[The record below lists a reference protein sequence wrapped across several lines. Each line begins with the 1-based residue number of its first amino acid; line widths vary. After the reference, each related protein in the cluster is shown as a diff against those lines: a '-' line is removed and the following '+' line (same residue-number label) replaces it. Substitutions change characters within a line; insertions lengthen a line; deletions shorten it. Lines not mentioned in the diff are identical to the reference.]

1 MNKTLKRILVGILAA
16 SLTCG
21 GVYGGLV
28 AYRTMNTSPVKVISV
43 SDLYEEVMSD
53 PYLFESTN
61 YTSGTVRADRIQSAF
76 LSNTLTV
83 KSVEV
88 SVGDE
93 VKKGDVLF
101 TYDTTLTK
109 IQYEKDQVDLEKKQL
124 SLETKEKILERL
136 KTLRPSSGTDEGDY
150 GDDYGTESD
159 EEVISEAEEPESYE
173 PEETPVLLDGSGTR
187 DDPYIYFWGSEDP
200 LTPAALLQMFAPDG
214 REIVIPKSPDDVISP
229 TDSEAESPVSAEG
242 EEQAD
247 GGQTSADQASSDAEQ
262 ALAEDDEMPDAYGDY
277 VDDEYDSDDNMYESP
292 DDDVNADEPYD
303 DSTNESDAE
312 DNSQEPMNDQE
323 ELDTTIAAEN
333 AAYSSDDADGDSTA
347 ENVLDDYASDDYA
360 SDDYASDDYASDDY
374 VSDDASGGG
383 EYASDDASFI
393 TIRISAGMPRM
404 SVDET
409 ETDGGDGKV
418 TFGDDETGTDEGDVI
433 TDETESGAEEGEGTV
448 SLDELRE
455 EVYIVLEVHQDDN
468 SEAPVLNRYG
478 LHLFRTDEEVAI
490 RLYNPETFE
499 NLYEGAE
506 EDGEN
511 GEKTESD
518 GEAPLAD
525 EEDGE
530 FGFEDD
536 GGAIED
542 TGDEGG
548 DYGYSDTEGDGIG
561 AEGTDTG
568 EGTES
573 DVADA
578 SAVADGDL
586 VGSED
591 EFDWEASYTA
601 EEIAENI
608 ETYTKAVLQA
618 RLDVR
623 KAEIDLKNKKQEL
636 DHSAVYAQ
644 LDGVVNNVRDPE
656 EAKASG
662 GALVVVSGGGGYY
675 VTAALGELDID
686 SMPKGTQVQVQSYYT
701 NTIYSGTVES
711 VSQYPTTGNDYF
723 FGDSNANVSYYPAE
737 IRLEEGAELR
747 DDDYVEVTYST
758 KSNTGLF
765 IDRRFIRTD
774 GATSYVFV
782 TDENGLLK
790 KKNVVTGKTIEYSS
804 YVQVRKGLKL
814 TDTIAFP
821 YGRDVFEG
829 AKTVAV
835 SYEEMYDYGT
845 EYG

>member
-43 SDLYEEVMSD
+43 SDLYEEIMSD

-109 IQYEKDQVDLEKKQL
+109 IQYEKDKVDLEKKQL

-277 VDDEYDSDDNMYESP
+277 VDDEYDSDDIDEG
-292 DDDVNADEPYD
+292 VEVADENLQGIEED
-303 DSTNESDAE
+303 ETGGESGYEEE
-312 DNSQEPMNDQE
+312 DNSLTTSNSPE
-323 ELDTTIAAEN
+323 E
-333 AAYSSDDADGDSTA
+333 AAYSSDDAAGDSTA

-360 SDDYASDDYASDDY
+360 SDDYASDDYASDD
-374 VSDDASGGG
+374 ASGGG

-404 SVDET
+404 SRDMSGGES
-409 ETDGGDGKV
+409 ESEGGDGKV
-418 TFGDDETGTDEGDVI
+418 IFGDDETGTDEGEGN

-499 NLYEGAE
+499 NLYESAE
-506 EDGEN
+506 ED

-518 GEAPLAD
+518 GEAPVAD
-525 EEDGE
+525 EGDGE
-530 FGFEDD
+530 FGFADD

-548 DYGYSDTEGDGIG
+548 DYGYSDTGDDGVG

-568 EGTES
+568 DGTES
-573 DVADA
+573 DAADA

>member
-109 IQYEKDQVDLEKKQL
+109 IQYEKDKVDLEKKQL

-229 TDSEAESPVSAEG
+229 TDSEAESPASAEG

-247 GGQTSADQASSDAEQ
+247 GGQTSADQTSSDAEQ

-277 VDDEYDSDDNMYESP
+277 VDDEYDSDDIDEG
-292 DDDVNADEPYD
+292 VEVADENLQGIEED
-303 DSTNESDAE
+303 ETGGESGYEEE
-312 DNSQEPMNDQE
+312 DNSLTTSNSPE
-323 ELDTTIAAEN
+323 E
-333 AAYSSDDADGDSTA
+333 AAYSSDDAAGDSTA

-404 SVDET
+404 TGNESET
-409 ETDGGDGKV
+409 EGGDGEV
-418 TFGDDETGTDEGDVI
+418 IFGEDETGTDEGAGS
-433 TDETESGAEEGEGTV
+433 TGGTESGAEQSEGTV

-499 NLYEGAE
+499 NLYESAE
-506 EDGEN
+506 EAGEG
-511 GEKTESD
+511 GEGTESD
-518 GEAPLAD
+518 GEAPVAD

-530 FGFEDD
+530 FGFADD

-548 DYGYSDTEGDGIG
+548 DFGYSDTGDDGVG

-568 EGTES
+568 DGTES
-573 DVADA
+573 DAADA